1 VAFFA
6 VAFFAVAF
14 FAVAFFAV
22 ALFAGMV
29 FSPLACTRLVPLI
42 TSFKVASGKG
52 SSNHARSAS
61 PARR

>member
-14 FAVAFFAV
+14 FA
-22 ALFAGMV
+22 GMM

-42 TSFKVASGKG
+42 TSFKVASGKVT
-52 SSNHARSAS
+52 SNHARSAS

>member
-6 VAFFAVAF
+6 VAL
-14 FAVAFFAV
+14 FAV

-52 SSNHARSAS
+52 QFKHARSAF